1 GAAVI
6 FAGRIDHGHAVRFEE
21 SAERVHV
28 VAARKLEGVVVE
40 ADVAL
45 AVLALAALRVGG
57 GDPEQRLAVAPAG
70 HVAVVVFELEAEKA
84 EQLAVELLRAR
95 EVAHAE
101 HQVIDADDAGHGLLP
116 RLSSGCAHHTPFVIA
131 GHSASLR
138 AFTPVFNGLWTR
150 DALMT
155 RQSIVFAKFFEDDGL
170 PEIGFTQF
178 RAF

>member
-1 GAAVI
+1 
-6 FAGRIDHGHAVRFEE
+6 
-21 SAERVHV
+21 RVHV
-28 VAARKLEGVVVE
+28 AAARNLEGVVVE

-70 HVAVVVFELEAEKA
+70 HVGVVVFELEAEKA
-84 EQLAVELLRAR
+84 EQLAVEVLRAR
-95 EVAHAE
+95 EVADAE
-101 HQVIDADDAGHGLLP
+101 HQVIDADDAGHGSLP

-150 DALMT
+150 VNALMT
-155 RQSIVFAKFFEDDGL
+155 RQSIVFAKFFEDDGP
-170 PEIGFTQF
+170 PEIGFTRF
-178 RAF
+178 RAS